1 MSDYQRLI
9 VNLEPHYLHNL
20 GKLLAEEE
28 IEVLQAP
35 KTGLLMMVARDPF
48 ATDFCLGE
56 ILITEAETAY
66 QGHRGYAMILG
77 EEPDKAVLTAAV
89 AAIFQ
94 SGNEVLKKRID
105 QFMAPLASTLSQEA
119 EWERRLLTKTLVN
132 FESMVKG

>member
-1 MSDYQRLI
+1 MSDYQHLI
-9 VNLEPHYLHNL
+9 VKLAPHYLNNL

-35 KTGLLMMVARDPF
+35 KTGLLMMVAQDPF

-56 ILITEAETAY
+56 ILITEAESAY

-94 SGNEVLKKRID
+94 SSNEVLKKRID

>member
-1 MSDYQRLI
+1 MSDYQHLI
-9 VNLEPHYLHNL
+9 VKLEPHYLNNL

-35 KTGLLMMVARDPF
+35 KTGLLMMVAQDPF

-56 ILITEAETAY
+56 ILITEVEIAY
-66 QGHRGYAMILG
+66 QGYRGYAMILG

-94 SGNEVLKKRID
+94 SGNDLLKKRID
-105 QFMAPLASTLSQEA
+105 QFMAPLAATLSQET
-119 EWERRLLTKTLVN
+119 EWERRLLAKTMVN
-132 FESMVKG
+132 FETMVKG